1 MDPQA
6 RRNSLSVVRSF
17 LNRLSHDD
25 ERDPVLALEAAAHA
39 RIVDD
44 LLNSGHEQEI
54 LASLGRIE
62 TALRTS
68 GMGVDE
74 QFGLFDSMDRADRMD
89 RLRSGETVEFR
100 VEDVVSR

>member
-44 LLNSGHEQEI
+44 LLNSGHEQEVM
-54 LASLGRIE
+54 ASLGRIE
-62 TALRTS
+62 TALRTN
-68 GMGVDE
+68 GMGVED
-74 QFGLFDSMDRADRMD
+74 QFGLFDFADKP
-89 RLRSGETVEFR
+89 EEATVAQP
-100 VEDVVSR
+100 

>member
-17 LNRLSHDD
+17 LKRLSHDD

-44 LLNSGHEQEI
+44 LLNSGHEQEV

-62 TALRTS
+62 TALRTN
-68 GMGVDE
+68 GMGVDAPLVDE
-74 QFGLFDSMDRADRMD
+74 PFGLFDFVDKKESV
-89 RLRSGETVEFR
+89 G
-100 VEDVVSR
+100 

>member
-6 RRNSLSVVRSF
+6 RRNSLSLVRSF
-17 LNRLSHDD
+17 LLRLSQDKG
-25 ERDPVLALEAAAHA
+25 DPVLALEAAAIA

-54 LASLGRIE
+54 MASLGRIE

-68 GMGVDE
+68 GMGVDD
-74 QFGLFDSMDRADRMD
+74 QFGLFDFADKPE
-89 RLRSGETVEFR
+89 ETTVAQP
-100 VEDVVSR
+100 